1 MKLPSKPSILRGI
14 AIAGICTVALWAG
27 SRFLYRARPNAVPDG
42 APGLGALQQSTA
54 GSSLEVPDNVSDRS
68 SPASQPLSLTT
79 DAVPADVAGAQHDG
93 QADEEAWK
101 IVAQLEDLARAPKT
115 FHAAALPLV
124 ELLTTVCAGVDAR
137 TTVEARP
144 SGRTLTQELLI
155 DAVLLPRGSVLVR
168 GAVFLALAPL
178 LSESEFW
185 RAFST
190 WFSGDSSVP
199 LELLRTGALAA
210 ARIGS
215 PSPCKYSVAMKQLA
229 ALPLQ
234 GNRDL
239 PGFYPI
245 ARDRVA
251 PDTAC
256 EVSRRGL
263 DSADPRKEL
272 FRLSTTAP
280 PADLDLAAAGDYFV
294 TVEVLYCVW
303 GGQCLVKPAIAQA
316 VLQEALLE
324 GPNLQDRNLVCVR
337 AANFLV
343 ASLAMCTDT
352 FFEAAGRIGMSTNPI
367 VSSLAHDL
375 DGLVSEGLGIATM
388 ARIESLRYSADPQEK
403 VDLILTL
410 TTVGNNLA
418 RMER

>member
-1 MKLPSKPSILRGI
+1 
-14 AIAGICTVALWAG
+14 
-27 SRFLYRARPNAVPDG
+27 
-42 APGLGALQQSTA
+42 
-54 GSSLEVPDNVSDRS
+54 
-68 SPASQPLSLTT
+68 
-79 DAVPADVAGAQHDG
+79 
-93 QADEEAWK
+93 
-101 IVAQLEDLARAPKT
+101 
-115 FHAAALPLV
+115 
-124 ELLTTVCAGVDAR
+124 
-137 TTVEARP
+137 
-144 SGRTLTQELLI
+144 
-155 DAVLLPRGSVLVR
+155 
-168 GAVFLALAPL
+168 
-178 LSESEFW
+178 
-185 RAFST
+185 
-190 WFSGDSSVP
+190 
-199 LELLRTGALAA
+199 
-210 ARIGS
+210 
-215 PSPCKYSVAMKQLA
+215 MKQLA

-234 GNRDL
+234 GDRDL

-245 ARDRVA
+245 ALDRVA
-251 PDTAC
+251 SDAAC
-256 EVSRRGL
+256 DLIRQWL
-263 DSADPRKEL
+263 DAADPRKEL

-418 RMER
+418 RMERQDAQQRGMALDYLAGLVEDVGVAEDARASALTAIARDGAWSSIERAATLGLKRDGPLLLSAIALSTLMANVRANPGHSSDALQLLQNFSDQGLPPQTQQAVDKYIAELTQ